1 MTKLQYEIK
10 ERGTNVRHLSRKT
23 GIAYETIRN
32 WIAGK
37 NRMPA
42 EGALILADN
51 MFCDVEKIIGD
62 VEEK

>member
-1 MTKLQYEIK
+1 
-10 ERGTNVRHLSRKT
+10 
-23 GIAYETIRN
+23 
-32 WIAGK
+32 
-37 NRMPA
+37 MPA